1 MHPLA
6 RLQVAP
12 LSRCPPATLPPLYSP
27 TAARCPV
34 VMRSL
39 GRRANKLIDLCHE
52 PCRQSVLIFSCSRGA
67 VFAFSFFIFSWL
79 LLIMGVQ
86 HRPPCPPVSPLHSLN
101 CSQLLA
107 ILIYLCMRRSS
118 SEVSARLLSSSRR
131 QSLPCSFLCLCLS
144 LFLSLSLPALP
155 LHLRLRLR
163 LVLCCAVCRV
173 CVVLKRTNVCI
184 N

>member
-6 RLQVAP
+6 RLQAAP
-12 LSRCPPATLPPLYSP
+12 LPPCHLPRCTCYLCCPLLLLPAVQSSC
-27 TAARCPV
+27 A
-34 VMRSL
+34 SL

-86 HRPPCPPVSPLHSLN
+86 HHPPSPLPFSLQTAL
-101 CSQLLA
+101 QLLA

-131 QSLPCSFLCLCLS
+131 QSLPCSFP
-144 LFLSLSLPALP
+144 SLSLPALP
-155 LHLRLRLR
+155 LHLRLRL
-163 LVLCCAVCRV
+163 VLCCAVLCAV
-173 CVVLKRTNVCI
+173 CVLS
-184 N
+184 